1 MRHEVGFERS
11 KARAKSP
18 FISSKFSTF
27 FLLLFNIKNSDHK
40 TTDKRIAD
48 GNNVSTKRSNNDSG
62 IVGDFIDTADE
73 TFQDNNKDLDEV
85 EDQVDEDALY
95 DDLEDFA
102 TSLDGTSRLD
112 REAVRVLVFPE

>member
-11 KARAKSP
+11 KARAESP

-48 GNNVSTKRSNNDSG
+48 GNNASTKRSNNDSG
-62 IVGDFIDTADE
+62 IVGDFLDTAE
-73 TFQDNNKDLDEV
+73 DNNKDPDEV